1 VREVDPYGVMHRVG
15 YWYAVGHCHLR
26 GGMRLFRLDRVLE
39 VKMLEETFVRPAGLD
54 SSAALLSAVANT
66 QGEEWLVDVLL
77 ETGIEDACWQ
87 LPSIGLALEQTGGGT
102 LLRCSTWSLDWVARV
117 LAGLDCSFV
126 VRRPVELREALER
139 RAERISTL
147 AKHSEEDASS

>member
-1 VREVDPYGVMHRVG
+1 VDPYGVMHREG

-26 GGMRLFRLDRVLE
+26 GGMRLFRLDRVLGA
-39 VKMLEETFVRPAGLD
+39 KMLEETFVRPAGLD

-66 QGEEWLVDVLL
+66 QGEKWSVEVLL
-77 ETGIEDACWQ
+77 KTGVEDVSWR
-87 LPSIGLALEQTGGGT
+87 LPSIGFVLEETQGGT

-126 VRRPVELREALER
+126 VRRPAELRKALER
-139 RAERISTL
+139 RAERIFTL
-147 AKHSEEDASS
+147 ARHTEKDASS